1 MKRFVVIILFGLLCI
16 GATQAQTQW
25 YKATEFA
32 VRVVD
37 NGRWTDWS
45 DWASVNIK
53 IKFDIDNDI
62 IIIYSNETQIYKIL
76 ESVDPPYDPG
86 GVSIKFRVIDQDYDK
101 GSLRLRV
108 QNNGTSQI
116 YIDFADVSWV
126 YNVIKYK

>member
-126 YNVIKYK
+126 YNVVKY

>member
-1 MKRFVVIILFGLLCI
+1 MRRLVIIILFGLLCI
-16 GATQAQTQW
+16 RAAQAQTQW

-53 IKFDIDNDI
+53 IKFDIDNDM